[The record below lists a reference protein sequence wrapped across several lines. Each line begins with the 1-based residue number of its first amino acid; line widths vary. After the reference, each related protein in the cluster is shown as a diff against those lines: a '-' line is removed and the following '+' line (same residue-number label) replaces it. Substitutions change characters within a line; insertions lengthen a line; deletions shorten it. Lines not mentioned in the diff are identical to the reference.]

1 MAASRDVSRR
11 QQPLV
16 AIVGGGATSTTNAA
30 LVEAWQSE
38 GIDAC
43 WLEPGDAVRSLVA
56 GDWALARLDVR
67 PTLDG
72 VEPGLFDLLALLRRG
87 VRMVN
92 TPSVLLR
99 AHDKLRTARCLAAA
113 GVRHPKTA
121 WLAPGGRDVPIRLPL
136 VIKPRFG
143 SWGAD
148 VYRCERRADVAGALA
163 RISGRPWFRRQGAV
177 VQRLVTPRGHDLRIL
192 VAGGEVVGAI
202 RRRARPGEWRTNLTL
217 GGSLE
222 RVVPPESACTLA
234 IAAAAAIGGDFVGVD
249 LLPSD
254 GGHVVL
260 EINGA
265 ADFYP
270 DYALPGTDVYAEI
283 AAALALPRE
292 SRWARAVALA

>member
-1 MAASRDVSRR
+1 MA
-11 QQPLV
+11 V
-16 AIVGGGATSTTNAA
+16 AVVGGGVTSTTNAA
-30 LVEAWQSE
+30 LVEAWTAQ

-43 WLEPGDAVRSLVA
+43 WLEPREAVRELAA

-72 VEPGLFDLLALLRRG
+72 VEPGLLELLTLLRRG

-92 TPSVLLR
+92 GPAVLLR
-99 AHDKLRTARCLAAA
+99 AHDKLRTAHCLAAA
-113 GVRHPKTA
+113 GVPHPKTT
-121 WLAPGGRDVPIRLPL
+121 WLAPVDAAVTVRPPL

-143 SWGAD
+143 SWGVD
-148 VYRCERRADVAGALA
+148 VFRCENRADVAAALQVL
-163 RISGRPWFRRQGAV
+163 SGRSWFRRQGAL
-177 VQRLVTPRGHDLRIL
+177 VQRLVTPRGHDLRVL
-192 VAGGEVVGAI
+192 VAAGTVVGAI
-202 RRRARPGEWRTNLTL
+202 RRRACPGEWRTNYTL

-222 RVVPPESACTLA
+222 PVVPPRRAWELA
-234 IAAAAAIGGDFVGVD
+234 VAAAAAIDADFVGVD

-270 DYALPGTDVYAEI
+270 NYALPGTDVYEEV
-283 AAALALPRE
+283 AAALALPSE
-292 SRWARAVALA
+292 SRPARARAASA